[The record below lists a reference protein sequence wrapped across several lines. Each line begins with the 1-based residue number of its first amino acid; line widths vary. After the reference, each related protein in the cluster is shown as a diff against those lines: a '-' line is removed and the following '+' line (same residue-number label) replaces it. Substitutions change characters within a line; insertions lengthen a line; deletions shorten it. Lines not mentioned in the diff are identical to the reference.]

1 MEVLEKSATAD
12 TPYINFNSQSGSMLI
27 QGRAIP
33 QPADEFWAPI
43 LKWFYAY
50 SSVPNSKTTL
60 VFNMEYFNISTS
72 KQILFLLHKLND
84 LYEKGHDVTV
94 EWKYAKDDIEMKE
107 AGFDFSCVV
116 NVPFKFTVVDLEA
129 LESKV

>member
-1 MEVLEKSATAD
+1 MEVLEKAATAN
-12 TPYINFNSQSGSMLI
+12 TPYINFNSESGIMLI

-33 QPADEFWAPI
+33 QPADEFWAPV

-50 SSVPNSKTTL
+50 SSAPNTRTEL

-72 KQILFLLHKLND
+72 KQILFLLHKMND
-84 LYEKGHDVTV
+84 LFEKGHDVV
-94 EWKYAKDDIEMKE
+94 VVWKYTKEDVEMKE

-116 NVPFKFTVVDLEA
+116 NVPFEFKRVEVEPI
-129 LESKV
+129 ESF

>member
-1 MEVLEKSATAD
+1 METLEKTATAD
-12 TPYINFNSQSGSMLI
+12 TPYINFNADSGSMLI

-33 QPADEFWAPI
+33 QNAEEYWAPI

-50 SSVPNSKTTL
+50 SSSPHTKTKL

-72 KQILFLLHKLND
+72 KQILFLLHKMND
-84 LYEKGHDVTV
+84 LFEKGHDVV
-94 EWKYAKDDIEMKE
+94 VVWRYSREDIEMKE

-116 NVPFKFTVVDLEA
+116 NVPFEFSDSEITAVEIF
-129 LESKV
+129 

>member
-1 MEVLEKSATAD
+1 MEILEKTATAD
-12 TPYINFNSQSGSMLI
+12 TPYINFNADSGSMLI

-50 SSVPNSKTTL
+50 SSAPRSKTEL
-60 VFNMEYFNISTS
+60 IFNMEYFNISTS
-72 KQILFLLHKLND
+72 KQILFLLHKMND
-84 LYEKGHDVTV
+84 LFDKGHDVV
-94 EWKYAKDDIEMKE
+94 VVWKYAKDDSEMKE

-116 NVPFKFTVVDLEA
+116 NVPFEFNVLGAEA
-129 LESKV
+129 AEII